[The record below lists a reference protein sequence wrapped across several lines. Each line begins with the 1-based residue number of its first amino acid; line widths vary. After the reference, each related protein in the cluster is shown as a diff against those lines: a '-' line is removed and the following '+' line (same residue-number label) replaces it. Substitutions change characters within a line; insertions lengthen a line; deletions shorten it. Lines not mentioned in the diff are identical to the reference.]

1 MLLSECIAI
10 LDELY
15 GKDLKK
21 SEGCS
26 EDGKLDLVP
35 ERLREFYTAFQSM
48 RMPFG
53 EIFSIDESIK
63 ISKSEPFKS
72 EGWFCFGQ
80 DDYFSFWLCRI
91 SPDSE
96 GLSFTS
102 WDHEM
107 EEEIGQP
114 AFENLADY
122 LKFLS
127 DDYMDSELAAM
138 GSVYISG
145 YCKEAMK
152 EMLEVKKAFHST
164 VSMLEMKEKATKGSC
179 KIKDKFHYYQ
189 AKKIIREMDLKY
201 IKITLK
207 KTKDLY

>member
-1 MLLSECIAI
+1 MLLSECFAE

-15 GKDLKK
+15 EKDVKK
-21 SEGCS
+21 TEGCAG
-26 EDGKLDLVP
+26 EDKLALAP
-35 ERLREFYTAFQSM
+35 EKMREFYSSFKSM

-53 EIFSIDESIK
+53 EIFPIEDSVK
-63 ISKSEPFKS
+63 ASKVEPFKS

-80 DDYFSFWLCRI
+80 DEFAFWLCRNE
-91 SPDSE
+91 PDSD

-102 WDHEM
+102 YDHEL
-107 EEEIGQP
+107 EEDIDSA
-114 AFENLADY
+114 AFEDLQEY

-127 DDYMDSELAAM
+127 DDYMDSELAKM

-152 EMLEVKKAFHST
+152 EVVEVRKAFHST
-164 VSMLEMKEKATKGSC
+164 VSMLDIKEKATKGSC

-189 AKKIIREMDLKY
+189 AKKILKAMDLKY
-201 IKITLK
+201 LKVTIK
-207 KTKDLY
+207 KTSDLY